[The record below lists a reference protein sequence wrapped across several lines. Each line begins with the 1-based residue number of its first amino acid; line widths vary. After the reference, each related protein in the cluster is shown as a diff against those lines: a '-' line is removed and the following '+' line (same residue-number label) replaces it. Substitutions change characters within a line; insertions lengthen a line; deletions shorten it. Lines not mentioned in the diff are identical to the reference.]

1 MPAAIEV
8 SELTKRFGDFVAV
21 DRLTLD
27 VQVGEVFG
35 FLGANGSGKS
45 TTIRML
51 CGIITPTSGSGRV
64 LGFDIATQ
72 GEAIKSRIGYMSQR
86 FALYEDLTVRENVHF
101 YAGVY
106 GVTGRRR
113 GERADELI
121 EMAGL
126 RGRENT
132 LAAHLSGGW
141 KQRLA
146 LGCAIVHDPPLL
158 FLDEPTAGV
167 DPVSRRSFWTL
178 IYGLAR
184 RGTTIFLTTH
194 YIDEAEHA
202 DRVALMD
209 RGHMLALSTPRQLR
223 ASGMVGVLWE
233 VEAEPVMD
241 ALERLPGAP
250 GVREV
255 TLYGSVLHVLAD
267 SDTERFDV
275 PGITVRAARRISP
288 TLEDVFVSL
297 LRPHS

>member
-1 MPAAIEV
+1 VDVAIEAH
-8 SELTKRFGDFVAV
+8 ELTKSFGDFVAV
-21 DRLTLD
+21 NRLTLD
-27 VQVGEVFG
+27 VKPGEVFA
-35 FLGANGSGKS
+35 FLGANGSGKTS
-45 TTIRML
+45 TIRML
-51 CGIITPTSGSGRV
+51 CGIITPTAGSGRV
-64 LGFDIATQ
+64 LGFDVATE

-86 FALYEDLTVRENVHF
+86 FALYEDLTVRENVEF

-106 GVTGRRR
+106 GVR
-113 GERADELI
+113 GARLHARAAELI

-126 RGRENT
+126 QGRERT

-146 LGCAIVHDPPLL
+146 LGCAIVHSPPLL

-209 RGHMLALSTPRQLR
+209 RGNLVALSTPRDLKR
-223 ASGMVGVLWE
+223 SGLVGELWE
-233 VEAEPVMD
+233 IEAEPVMD
-241 ALERLPGAP
+241 ALELLPGVE

-255 TLYGSVLHVLAD
+255 TLYGSVLHVLMETGRDA
-267 SDTERFDV
+267 SALEASGV
-275 PGITVRAARRISP
+275 AIRAARRISP
-288 TLEDVFVSL
+288 SLEDVFVSL
-297 LRPHS
+297 IRR

>member
-1 MPAAIEV
+1 MDAAIETQ
-8 SELTKRFGDFVAV
+8 ELTKKFGDFVAV
-21 DRLTLD
+21 NGLTID
-27 VQVGEVFG
+27 VKPGEVFA
-35 FLGANGSGKS
+35 FLGANGSGKT

-64 LGFDIATQ
+64 LGFDVATQ

-86 FALYEDLTVRENVHF
+86 FALYEDLTVRENVEF

-106 GVTGRRR
+106 GVRGRRLHT
-113 GERADELI
+113 RAAELI

-126 RGRENT
+126 NGRERT

-209 RGHMLALSTPRQLR
+209 RGNLIALSTPRELKR
-223 ASGMVGVLWE
+223 SGLVGELWE

-241 ALERLPGAP
+241 ALEVLPRVD

-255 TLYGSVLHVLAD
+255 TLYGSVLHVLVD
-267 SDTERFDV
+267 
-275 PGITVRAARRISP
+275 PGVDATALDAPGVTIRAARRISP
-288 TLEDVFVSL
+288 SLEDVFVSL
-297 LRPHS
+297 IRG